1 MGAGAVAM
9 LISTKPRVAEIEL
22 ETCGYWTKE
31 VGDTFRPTSRAEAGN
46 TDSSLYC
53 YLEALDGAYDHFRR
67 RNPQIKH
74 LDHFSRFIYHIP
86 FGGMS
91 LRAHRV
97 VCKELQSGMKKKQ
110 IEQHWRERVLPSLTY
125 TRQFGGLY
133 GASTPIALIGSID
146 TGKELQG
153 GDRVCIY
160 AYGSG
165 SNSEMYSIVL
175 GPEAKA
181 IVAATNMQAR
191 LDERFKLSV
200 EQYEAI
206 EKERT
211 SYVDQ
216 ETYAPS
222 TDGIGGLYDS
232 HYRGKGLLVFRGLQG
247 YFRQYDWS

>member
-1 MGAGAVAM
+1 
-9 LISTKPRVAEIEL
+9 
-22 ETCGYWTKE
+22 
-31 VGDTFRPTSRAEAGN
+31 
-46 TDSSLYC
+46 
-53 YLEALDGAYDHFRR
+53 
-67 RNPQIKH
+67 
-74 LDHFSRFIYHIP
+74 
-86 FGGMS
+86 
-91 LRAHRV
+91 
-97 VCKELQSGMKKKQ
+97 
-110 IEQHWRERVLPSLTY
+110 VLPSLTY